1 MDLNRFGEEL
11 ETRAMAVER
20 ERTAPLFYSQNAGY
34 FECSQ
39 LYSAIGITATSPVLT
54 IRNRVTPTA
63 NGNQI
68 QVDSVRGSSLP
79 HSSHR
84 PPLLTP

>member
-20 ERTAPLFYSQNAGY
+20 ERTAPPFYSQKFWVY
-34 FECSQ
+34 F
-39 LYSAIGITATSPVLT
+39 LVTATSPVLT

-68 QVDSVRGSSLP
+68 QVDSVRWSSLP